1 MVIVDVGLE
10 LRVGAAKVG
19 KYATRESGDTLE
31 MIERPRGGLSFVLV
45 DGQSSGR
52 GAKAISNMVARK
64 VVSLL
69 GEGVR
74 DGAAARAAH
83 DYLFTQYQGKVRADL
98 TILSLDLTT
107 KTVVLSR
114 NTQCPAIVRRGSV
127 WSQIDESAQP
137 VGLYAA
143 TKPTILEFP
152 FEAGTWVIVSTDGL
166 WSAGRNSGPWDVL
179 DCARGVAERTAD
191 PEAVAEALL
200 RQAVERDSG
209 RPADDISVLALG
221 ILPKHEQGD
230 VRRLAV
236 RVPI

>member
-1 MVIVDVGLE
+1 MEIVDVGLE
-10 LRVGAAKVG
+10 LRVAAAKVS

-52 GAKAISNMVARK
+52 GAKAISNTAARK

-98 TILSLDLTT
+98 TILSLDLATR
-107 KTVVLSR
+107 TVVLSR
-114 NTQCPAIVRRGSV
+114 NTQCPAILRREGE
-127 WSQIDESAQP
+127 WSRIDELAQP
-137 VGLYAA
+137 VGLYPA
-143 TKPTILEFP
+143 TKPMILEFP

-166 WSAGRNSGPWDVL
+166 WSAGRAAGPWDVL
-179 DCARGVAERTAD
+179 ACAREVAERTAD
-191 PEAVAEALL
+191 PEAVAQALL
-200 RQAVERDSG
+200 RRAVERDSG
-209 RPADDISVLALG
+209 RPADDISVLVLG
-221 ILPKHEQGD
+221 ILPRREEGD
-230 VRRLAV
+230 VRRLIV
-236 RVPI
+236 CVPI